1 MSNHKVAIRMF
12 LNKKEAQDLLNNGD
26 FEQLVNSYVLFVKEL
41 ENTYGTTSLSYG
53 EMTDVLVETFG
64 VNYILN
70 KFKYLNTSTLDG
82 CESLK
87 NTVIELSPEYGCKC
101 NTIDMVVLKKCG
113 VRTLIIDK
121 KIYINQIEH
130 LFASNNITT
139 KYIEL
144 DNYYIWEF
152 SC

>member
-12 LNKKEAQDLLNNGD
+12 LNREDARDLLNNGD
-26 FEQLVNSYVLFVKEL
+26 FEQLVNNYILFVKEL
-41 ENTYGTTSLSYG
+41 GVVTLRYG

-70 KFKYLNTSTLDG
+70 KFRYLDSSTLDG

-87 NTVIELSPEYGCKC
+87 NTVIELSPGCKC
-101 NTIDMVVLKKCG
+101 ERVYIDVLKNCG
-113 VRTLIIDK
+113 VKKLMIDK
-121 KIYINQIEH
+121 EIYMNQ
-130 LFASNNITT
+130 LCMFANKSIVVNT
-139 KYIEL
+139 YIV

-152 SC
+152 IY